1 MSVDPNNHATLHL
14 TKFFLFI
21 SVFLI
26 AISILAVYS
35 TIAATEYGGKKD
47 DLQSV
52 SLTHLLK
59 SIDWVNDYE
68 EQKLGE
74 KILHAQIDNL
84 NATLQ
89 NAKSNLSN
97 MSSPVASGSAA
108 NKQPIYSS
116 LTEYKSYINILHA
129 DKSVEGSLANL
140 KYNEEIENSAYER
153 SLIKISEI
161 SKFITI
167 YELITVLL
175 IIGAGLCGISEI
187 AKNKVLGYP
196 GLVIGGFGVII
207 LLLTIS
213 VPSTIVGSQAPIE

>member
-1 MSVDPNNHATLHL
+1 M
-14 TKFFLFI
+14 K
-21 SVFLI
+21 
-26 AISILAVYS
+26 
-35 TIAATEYGGKKD
+35 
-47 DLQSV
+47 
-52 SLTHLLK
+52 
-59 SIDWVNDYE
+59 
-68 EQKLGE
+68 KLGE
-74 KILHAQIDNL
+74 KILQAQLDNL
-84 NATLQ
+84 NVTLQ
-89 NAKSNLSN
+89 NAKSNLNN
-97 MSSPVASGSAA
+97 MSSPVASGFAA

-116 LTEYKSYINILHA
+116 LTKYKSYIKMLHA
-129 DKSVEGSLANL
+129 DKSVKGSLANL
-140 KYNEEIENSAYER
+140 KYNEEIENSTYEG

-213 VPSTIVGSQAPIE
+213 VPSTIVGSQVPIE